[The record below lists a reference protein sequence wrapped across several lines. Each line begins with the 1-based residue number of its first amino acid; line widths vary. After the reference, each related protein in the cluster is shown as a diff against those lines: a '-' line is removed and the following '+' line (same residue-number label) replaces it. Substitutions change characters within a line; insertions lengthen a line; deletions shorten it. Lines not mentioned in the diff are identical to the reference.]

1 MAFFTFF
8 KTDFMNTDPKRQV
21 PTEEGSNN
29 DPNLR
34 DESAPQPG
42 IETISN
48 SDYDD
53 DNQELTRTAVDDF
66 RTDVDRDPNADKTFD
81 EVDEE

>member
-1 MAFFTFF
+1 
-8 KTDFMNTDPKRQV
+8 MNTDPKRQV
-21 PTEEGSNN
+21 PTEKGDRN

-53 DNQELTRTAVDDF
+53 DNQKLTETAKDDF
-66 RTDVDRDPNADKTFD
+66 RTENDKDADADKRFD
-81 EVDEE
+81 EMNED